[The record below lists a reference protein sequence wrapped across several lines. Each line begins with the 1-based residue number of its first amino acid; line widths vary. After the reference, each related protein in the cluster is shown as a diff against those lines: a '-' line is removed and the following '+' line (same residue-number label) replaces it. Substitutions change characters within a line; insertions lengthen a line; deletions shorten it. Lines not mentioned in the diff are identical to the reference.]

1 MVAEPDTPKDMQ
13 AGIPQPVRK
22 QVTVLFCDVVD
33 YTSRSVSLD
42 PEDLADEIRVFRT
55 LCTGIAKNY
64 HGHIANYFGDGILV
78 LFGHPISSEFD
89 PEHAVRAGMEMVTRI
104 ERNNASAQ
112 WRGRQPIRIRVGI
125 ATGLVVVGERSGA
138 ARGQDELIFGETPN
152 LAARLQSLAAPNT
165 VVTSLRTR
173 RLVGGMFKFR
183 ALGEHWVKGFQQPIC
198 AWQILHE
205 SAFRNRSTTSLKRV
219 TTRFVS
225 RRAELRC
232 LRENYEWALRG
243 HCRIIHLSGDP
254 GIGKSRLLRA
264 FEKTIHKQNLHR
276 LRLSCSPYFRT
287 IPFKPIV
294 DETNR
299 WLQLG
304 GQHDFGGRRENM
316 RRAMV
321 EIGLDG
327 RDEHSLFN
335 ELLAIPMSPGQAYLD
350 LSAEEKHHRTVD
362 TLARVIIRLSRLR
375 PLFLVVEDLHWADS
389 STLKVLGGIIA
400 RASAQR
406 LFGVFTSRTGFALPW
421 PAADLLTEVALGG
434 LDADASGQLIAA
446 VFGARPLPDGL
457 KQTLIRRSAGVPFY
471 LEESSWHLVNQM
483 RPNQISESD
492 AGYDTDPYSP
502 FTIPDALQCSL
513 NARLDHLGA
522 AKSFA
527 QLAAVFGGDFRYSL
541 IRKIAAD
548 NGINADYGMD
558 VLLEAD
564 LISVLPDQSADR
576 YEFRHALFRDA
587 AYHSL
592 LRKTRQ
598 RYHLQI
604 AELLQRENP
613 GIGRQHPESIAY
625 HYAHTSRI
633 DLAVD
638 LWRRAGERAIA
649 QSAVSEALH
658 HLSHG
663 LKLVD
668 KLPEDA
674 RRERELA
681 LLLNLGVAR
690 TARSGYHSE
699 RVTRTYE
706 QALALAE
713 AGGSE
718 QQAGIALY
726 GLWRGMASQAAFSKS
741 LRALVK
747 LKSLSGKSADP
758 VLRLIACGL
767 QGLTQMVAGKFA
779 AAETFCDQAI
789 ARYDP
794 HRDRNR
800 DRNLGMRFGQDPY
813 TTIRGLGA
821 INKLLL
827 NKVAESATEI
837 DRTVEIARAIGHPYT
852 ITETLRVAAMYRQ
865 ITGDLDQ
872 LTALAEEIVALAST
886 QGFEGLL
893 ATGKIFQAF
902 CRAHQRG
909 DATQTRRIQ
918 RNLKRYEE
926 HYGQLFL
933 PYFHSVLAQ
942 AHLALGD
949 HFAALRATQSAL
961 DLAERNNETWARAP
975 LLGLKAKITA
985 EGELAANEDIEQWW
999 REGMEIARAQG
1010 AKFVVARLRAW
1021 RLGWGVSRG

>member
-1 MVAEPDTPKDMQ
+1 M
-13 AGIPQPVRK
+13 RK

-55 LCTGIAKNY
+55 LCTGIAKHY

-89 PEHAVRAGMEMVTRI
+89 PEHAVRAGLEMVAGI

-125 ATGLVVVGERSGA
+125 ATGLVVVGERAGT
-138 ARGQDELIFGETPN
+138 ARGQDESIFGEAPN

-165 VVTSLRTR
+165 VVTALRTR
-173 RLVGGMFKFR
+173 RLVGGAFKFR
-183 ALGEHWVKGFQQPIC
+183 DLGEHRVKGFQQPIN

-205 SAFRNRSTTSLKRV
+205 SAFQNRSTTSLKRV

-225 RRAELRC
+225 RRAELRW
-232 LRENYEWALRG
+232 LQENYEWARRG

-276 LRLSCSPYFRT
+276 LRLSCSPYFRA

-335 ELLAIPMSPGQAYLD
+335 ELLAIPMPPGQTYLD

-362 TLARVIIRLSRLR
+362 TLARVVIRLSRLR
-375 PLFLVVEDLHWADS
+375 PLFLVVEDLHWADPA
-389 STLKVLGGIIA
+389 TLKVLGGIIA
-400 RASAQR
+400 CAGAQR

-421 PAADLLTEVALGG
+421 PAADLLTEFALGG

-446 VFGARPLPDGL
+446 VFGARPLSDGL
-457 KQTLIRRSAGVPFY
+457 KQTLIRRSAGVPLF
-471 LEESSWHLVNQM
+471 LEESSWHLRNQM
-483 RPNQISESD
+483 HPNQIRESD
-492 AGYDTDPYSP
+492 AAGYDPYSP
-502 FTIPDALQCSL
+502 FAIPDTLQDSL

-522 AKSFA
+522 AKTFA

-541 IRKIAAD
+541 ISKIAAG
-548 NGINADYGMD
+548 NGINADFGLN

-564 LISVLPDQSADR
+564 LISVLPDAAADR
-576 YEFRHALFRDA
+576 YEFRHVLFRDA
-587 AYHSL
+587 AYYSL

-598 RYHLQI
+598 QYHLQI

-633 DLAVD
+633 DLAVN
-638 LWRRAGERAIA
+638 LWRRAGEQALA
-649 QSAVSEALH
+649 QSDLSEALQ
-658 HLSHG
+658 HLSSG

-674 RRERELA
+674 RRRRELA
-681 LLLNLGVAR
+681 LLLNLGVAL
-690 TARSGYHSE
+690 TARSGYHGE

-713 AGGSE
+713 AVGSE

-726 GLWRGMASQAAFSKS
+726 GMWRCMASQAAFSKS

-758 VLRLIACGL
+758 ELKLIACGL

-779 AAETFCDQAI
+779 AAEAFCDQAI

-800 DRNLGMRFGQDPY
+800 DRNMGMRFGQNPY

-852 ITETLRVAAMYRQ
+852 LAETLRVAAMYRQ

-872 LTALAEEIVALAST
+872 LAALAEEVVTLAST
-886 QGFEGLL
+886 HGFEGLL

-902 CRAHQRG
+902 CRAHQHG

-918 RNLKRYEE
+918 RNLKCYEE

-942 AHLALGD
+942 AHLTLGD
-949 HFAALRATQSAL
+949 HPSALRSTQQAL
-961 DLAERNNETWARAP
+961 NIAERNNETWAHAP
-975 LLGLKAKITA
+975 LLSLKTQITA

-1021 RLGWGVSRG
+1021 RLGWGWRG